1 MMITKNNY
9 EAFILDYL
17 EGQLSEESKS
27 GLFRFLD
34 EHPDLAA
41 ELDIDLDGLPQLTEK
56 EDEVYFPELKAV
68 SSEMPQLI
76 DEKLAAALEGDIE
89 FPITSGN
96 SLLEKHWKAMQ
107 FTKLP
112 VERVSNGSKNDL
124 KVEGVEDQ
132 QSWLAAIAEGD
143 VADGLL
149 KSAALNDANLS
160 HEIAQLKK
168 AILLPESLTFGDL
181 RILKREP
188 KVIPLFP
195 LFSKFAKYAAVAAAV
210 IAAIAWFSLTDV
222 SMESTLYQAYN
233 GGPNVSRSINTIS
246 DSAPASS
253 DEAQETSTVFQYAA
267 EPSTPALNR
276 PLPKV
281 NISFA
286 KQIQPKGVDVIY
298 TSGELVTSL
307 EASIVD
313 HAANTSPK
321 MTNTNASKI
330 GNYVALKEFVL
341 GKAKD
346 KVLGEAYQDPESS
359 FVRALTD
366 KLEKS
371 IEEKNRRNL
380 RVQLPNKKKGQR
392 FYFKLGKVEI
402 NKPSGI
408 IEFIHGAGN
417 ANS

>member
-1 MMITKNNY
+1 MSITKNNY

-17 EGQLSEESKS
+17 EGQLSEESKT

-41 ELDIDLDGLPQLTEK
+41 EFDIDLDGLPQLTEK
-56 EDEVYFPELKAV
+56 EDEVHFPELKAV

-89 FPITSGN
+89 LPITSGN

-107 FTKLP
+107 LTKFP
-112 VERVSNGSKNDL
+112 VEHVSNRSNEGL
-124 KVEGVEDQ
+124 KVEGAEDQ

-149 KSAALNDANLS
+149 KSAALNDAHLS

-181 RILKREP
+181 SVLTREP

-195 LFSKFAKYAAVAAAV
+195 QFAKYAAVAAAF

-222 SMESTLYQAYN
+222 SMESALYQAYN
-233 GGPNVSRSINTIS
+233 GGINVSRSINTVS
-246 DSAPASS
+246 DGRPEPS
-253 DEAQETSTVFQYAA
+253 DEVQETSTVFQYAA
-267 EPSTPALNR
+267 AEPLTPAPNR

-281 NISFA
+281 SISFA
-286 KQIQPKGVDVIY
+286 KQIQPRGFDVVY
-298 TSGELVTSL
+298 TSGELV
-307 EASIVD
+307 ASNESSKAVN
-313 HAANTSPK
+313 ASNTSPQ
-321 MTNTNASKI
+321 MMGVNKI
-330 GNYVALKEFVL
+330 GNYVALKEFVI

-346 KVLGEAYQDPESS
+346 KVLGEPHQESESS
-359 FVRALTD
+359 FIRALTD

-371 IEEKNRRNL
+371 IEEKNRSNF
-380 RVQLPNKKKGQR
+380 RVQLPNKKKGQK

-408 IEFIHGAGN
+408 IEFIHGASN